1 MYYVNHEQ
9 IEQRL
14 QFLHVIVNGCMQVTT
29 EWEARHADITLQLA
43 QERLLILA
51 IETITDVGS
60 LLIDGFLLR
69 DASSYEDIIE
79 ILQVE
84 QVYEPSIASALLE
97 LVKLRRSLMQEY
109 MSWNRSTLH
118 PLTLQL
124 PTLLPKFADD
134 VAAFIRKELA

>member
-14 QFLHVIVNGCMQVTT
+14 QFFNVIVDGCKQVTT
-29 EWEARHADITLQLA
+29 EWEARHAEITLQMA
-43 QERLLILA
+43 QERVLILA

-84 QVYEPSIASALLE
+84 QVYDSPTASALLE

-109 MSWNRSTLH
+109 ISWNRAILH

-124 PTLLPKFADD
+124 PTLLPKLAED
-134 VAAFIRKELA
+134 VTAFIRKELV